1 MSTTTEAAHDAVL
14 RTFDTPRPVALR
26 VDQVAGRL
34 EVRAAESRSTR
45 VRVSALDP
53 ADTAA
58 TEYAA
63 SVAIDLD
70 GDAVRVTLPHAHPI
84 RRQHPQVLT
93 RVDLPS
99 GSHVE
104 LRSAATTLT
113 TEGPLGDVAV
123 KSASGGVEVDR
134 ARSVTVRTA
143 AGDVEVGEV
152 DGRVSVKSASSRVS
166 VGSAHGLEVKGAAGE
181 VHAVRLTGDV
191 VVQTAAG
198 TIRVDAL
205 GAGRA
210 RIEGKLAN
218 IEVGVVAGIDVR
230 LDLSTGIGVVDCE
243 LDRLDHAPAGGGQ
256 LDLRAA
262 SATGRVRVYRSAV

>member
-1 MSTTTEAAHDAVL
+1 MSPTAVAPDVT
-14 RTFDTPRPVALR
+14 RSFDTPRPVSLR

-34 EVRAAESRSTR
+34 EVHATDSRSTQ

-53 ADTAA
+53 TDATAA
-58 TEYAA
+58 EYAA
-63 SVAIDLD
+63 SVTIDLD
-70 GDAVRVTLPHAHPI
+70 GDAVRIALPHGHPM

-93 RVDLPS
+93 RVELPA

-113 TEGPLGDVAV
+113 TDGPLGDVAV

-134 ARSVTVRTA
+134 ARNVTVRAA
-143 AGDVEVGEV
+143 AGDVEVGEA

-166 VGSAHGLEVKGAAGE
+166 VGSARGLEVKGAAGE

-198 TIRVDAL
+198 NVRIDAL
-205 GAGRA
+205 GAGKA
-210 RIEGKLAN
+210 RIDGKLAT

-243 LDRLDHAPAGGGQ
+243 LDRLEHAPAGGGQ
-256 LDLRAA
+256 LDLRAS

>member
-1 MSTTTEAAHDAVL
+1 MSPTAVAPDVT
-14 RTFDTPRPVALR
+14 RTFDTPRPVSLR

-34 EVRAAESRSTR
+34 EVRAGDRRTTE

-53 ADTAA
+53 DDGTA

-63 SVAIDLD
+63 AVAIDLD
-70 GDAVRVTLPHAHPI
+70 GDAVRVALPHGHPM

-93 RVDLPS
+93 RVDLPA
-99 GSHVE
+99 GSDVV

-113 TEGPLGDVAV
+113 TGGALGDVAV
-123 KSASGGVEVDR
+123 KSASGSVEVDR
-134 ARSVTVRTA
+134 AASVTVRTA

-152 DGRVSVKSASSRVS
+152 AGRVSVKSASSRVS

-198 TIRVDAL
+198 RVRIDAL
-205 GAGRA
+205 GAGKA
-210 RIEGKLAN
+210 RVEGKLAD
-218 IEVGVVAGIDVR
+218 IEIGVVAGIDVR
-230 LDLSTGIGVVDCE
+230 LDLSAGIGVVDCE
-243 LDRLDHAPAGGGQ
+243 LDRLDRAPAGGGQ
-256 LDLRAA
+256 LDLRAW
-262 SATGRVRVYRSAV
+262 STTGRVRVYRSAL